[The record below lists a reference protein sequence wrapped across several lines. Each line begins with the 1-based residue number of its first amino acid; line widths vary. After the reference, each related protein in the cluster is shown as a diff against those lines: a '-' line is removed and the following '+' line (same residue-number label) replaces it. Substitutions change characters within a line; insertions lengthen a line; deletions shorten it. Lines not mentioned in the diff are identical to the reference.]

1 MVKKHCKDC
10 KWMHDDRIVC
20 VMSGCEV
27 LPDECSCFWF
37 EERKRGDADAGK
49 GLPEADQ
56 TD

>member
-1 MVKKHCKDC
+1 MVKKNCKDC

-20 VMSGCEV
+20 IMRGCEV

-37 EERKRGDADAGK
+37 EDRKRGDADAGK
-49 GLPEADQ
+49 GLSEADQ